1 MPDRLVFFHITDILV
16 SLFFPEAA
24 TNTEGY
30 WFGKE
35 SEVQTALI
43 VEMIYWETL
52 MADH

>member
-1 MPDRLVFFHITDILV
+1 MPDRRFFFHITDILV

-24 TNTEGY
+24 TGY

-52 MADH
+52 MAHH